1 MASSKLEQLEDFMEE
16 GITQD
21 VARREL
27 LKVTAAGVGLAPVLV
42 RDSLAQTLDPEAAE
56 RVLSPAK
63 GLPGGGQMEVRMMV
77 ESEHPDPD
85 IVDWDTR

>member
-1 MASSKLEQLEDFMEE
+1 LASSKLEQLEDFMEE

-56 RVLSPAK
+56 RVLSPARVCPAAARWK
-63 GLPGGGQMEVRMMV
+63 FA
-77 ESEHPDPD
+77 
-85 IVDWDTR
+85 